1 MAITKFMQVMFSAVE
16 DKDEE
21 LANQVAGDIE
31 AAKENGEVDTDEVN
45 YKHIGDGNVMVHD
58 KVNNE
63 VTIAQQSSDDHE
75 TYDLIAV
82 PDEDI
87 EKFLHPDDSGV
98 GFNRQIED
106 LQDEN
111 ALNHIDGQEAEDYQ
125 AMSEENSAWAQGE
138 ASATPFGTETGDLV
152 DGEKEFSVYTDN
164 TAVQRIFSDQVF
176 CERIFSEV
184 IESEETA
191 KVGDLKIEKI
201 DDDTVVVTDQT
212 TGDQAKVELDG
223 PEMEVTELDQKEMSD
238 YEEGISGVGSSEEHD
253 PMFVVGVDAG
263 NHVIVDSPVYSE
275 EDAQE
280 LATRLSEA
288 GVEGIEVFDDPDAAR
303 DHADM
308 LLDSFD
314 AECCEEPEQAEFSD
328 YGIYMTRFYTATEM
342 EEAHEEYME
351 RLFSEVDPEEC
362 TAYMWKLFSETED
375 NSPEQDK
382 IEDALESQEEIEE
395 DGEIITPISD
405 DTVIVEDKN
414 NDEFTKI
421 TLDGSEMD
429 TEKISEEEANELMDD
444 ADVHVESDGKEEDA
458 PVEKEGEEE
467 KEFSELVD
475 PFSLDASECTAYM
488 SRLFSEDEEGDFEDS
503 MQADVESSLD
513 AGEQIETDSEIL
525 TPISDD
531 TVVIADKETG
541 EYTKATVVNDELH
554 TDAIDEAEAHDLLQD
569 VKVEET
575 AEEAEDREFSYA
587 NYTLDKYFADA
598 VGGPQAP
605 MGAMP
610 GQEVIPAVMDPQTGH
625 LVPADQMQQPELEA
639 PVEPETMPTS
649 VEAIEDKAL
658 VAVQAIHEAAQDAAN
673 MIQQAKDAPVPGQ
686 EEDLQ
691 EAQFSYYESDEVQN
705 PFGTLSQWLAYPGLR

>member
-63 VTIAQQSSDDHE
+63 VTIAQQSGDDHE
-75 TYDLIAV
+75 TYDLVAV

-106 LQDEN
+106 LQDED
-111 ALNHIDGQEAEDYQ
+111 ALNHIGGQEAEDYQ
-125 AMSEENSAWAQGE
+125 TMTEENSAWAQGE

-164 TAVQRIFSDQVF
+164 TAVQRIFSDQMF

-201 DDDTVVVTDQT
+201 DDDTVVVTDET

-238 YEEGISGVGSSEEHD
+238 YEEEGISGVGSSEEYD

-288 GVEGIEVFDDPDAAR
+288 GVEGIEVFDDPDEAR

-308 LLDSFD
+308 LLDSLD
-314 AECCEEPEQAEFSD
+314 AERCEEPEQAEFSD
-328 YGIYMTRFYTATEM
+328 YGIYMTRFYTASEM

-351 RLFSEVDPEEC
+351 RLFSEVDPSEC

-382 IEDALESQEEIEE
+382 IEDALKSQEEIEE
-395 DGEIITPISD
+395 DGEIITPISN

-444 ADVHVESDGKEEDA
+444 ADVHVESDGKEEEDA
-458 PVEKEGEEE
+458 PAEEEE

-488 SRLFSEDEEGDFEDS
+488 RRLFSEDEEGDFEDS
-503 MQADVESSLD
+503 MQADIETSLD

-569 VKVEET
+569 VEVEET
-575 AEEAEDREFSYA
+575 AEEAEDREFSEL
-587 NYTLDKYFADA
+587 NYTLDKYFADT

-610 GQEVIPAVMDPQTGH
+610 GQDPEVIPAVVDPATGQ
-625 LVPADQMQQPELEA
+625 LVPADQMQQPEPAEA
-639 PVEPETMPTS
+639 PVEGMPAS

-658 VAVQAIHEAAQDAAN
+658 AAVQAIHEAAQDAAN

-691 EAQFSYYESDEVQN
+691 EAQFSYYEDEDN
-705 PFGTLSQWLAYPGLR
+705 SSLGTLSQWLSYPGLR